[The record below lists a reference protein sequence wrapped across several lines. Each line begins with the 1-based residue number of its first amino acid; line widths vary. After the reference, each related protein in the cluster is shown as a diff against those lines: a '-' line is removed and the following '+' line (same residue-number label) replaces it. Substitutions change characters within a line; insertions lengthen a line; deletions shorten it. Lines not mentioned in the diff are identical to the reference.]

1 MNEELLKIFEG
12 NTNEYG
18 LPVFDKFTWGNLC
31 SQYLDPDK
39 SLPMSKRAKEM
50 IDTMIHFFEKHKP
63 KFPFREFN
71 MEKCRKNFYELQAL
85 NLGDNIFPRESC
97 KTVHERYD
105 DYVGN
110 FPEYGL
116 GVINFGS
123 NFNMIS
129 DCIMNRE
136 RMKCSYDRSLSP
148 IELWEG
154 QSDLKQIISPIWRL
168 HPKSDMPL
176 SNNMYIEGVRVG
188 AYFATQFKPSVAK
201 AFYDIVQA
209 KKVLDT
215 SSGWGDRMAGFFASN
230 AEEYYGMDPNGDLH
244 ENYFKMAKQYEGWLG
259 NLDPKSKFGDNWFEV
274 EGKKKIKIYR
284 APAEDLPW
292 NEIPEDIDIMFSSPP
307 YFATERYA
315 EGSKYEEDQS
325 WSRYNSYTSW
335 RDGFYI
341 PVMEQ
346 AYNHLRPG
354 GWLMVNI
361 MDPKVQ
367 GKRYMACNDLVNHF
381 INKYEGSFIGQIGM
395 RIMSRPKSIEAFE
408 GNTREEKKQ
417 KYLEWQAKWF
427 VEPVWCFRKPNGSAP
442 DLFSRYTDSVLE
454 GMGPV
459 VVQSKQKK
467 PAPTST
473 TTNSLDS
480 FFE

>member
-1 MNEELLKIFEG
+1 
-12 NTNEYG
+12 
-18 LPVFDKFTWGNLC
+18 
-31 SQYLDPDK
+31 
-39 SLPMSKRAKEM
+39 
-50 IDTMIHFFEKHKP
+50 
-63 KFPFREFN
+63 
-71 MEKCRKNFYELQAL
+71 
-85 NLGDNIFPRESC
+85 
-97 KTVHERYD
+97 
-105 DYVGN
+105 
-110 FPEYGL
+110 
-116 GVINFGS
+116 
-123 NFNMIS
+123 
-129 DCIMNRE
+129 
-136 RMKCSYDRSLSP
+136 
-148 IELWEG
+148 
-154 QSDLKQIISPIWRL
+154 
-168 HPKSDMPL
+168 
-176 SNNMYIEGVRVG
+176 
-188 AYFATQFKPSVAK
+188 
-201 AFYDIVQA
+201 
-209 KKVLDT
+209 
-215 SSGWGDRMAGFFASN
+215 
-230 AEEYYGMDPNGDLH
+230 
-244 ENYFKMAKQYEGWLG
+244 
-259 NLDPKSKFGDNWFEV
+259 
-274 EGKKKIKIYR
+274 
-284 APAEDLPW
+284 
-292 NEIPEDIDIMFSSPP
+292 
-307 YFATERYA
+307 
-315 EGSKYEEDQS
+315 
-325 WSRYNSYTSW
+325 
-335 RDGFYI
+335 
-341 PVMEQ
+341 MEQ